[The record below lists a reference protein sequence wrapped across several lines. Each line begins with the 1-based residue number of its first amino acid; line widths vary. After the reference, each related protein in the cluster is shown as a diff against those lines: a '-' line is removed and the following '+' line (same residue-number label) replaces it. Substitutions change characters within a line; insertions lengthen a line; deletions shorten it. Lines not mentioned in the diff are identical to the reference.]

1 MVAVRTPTAAGTGR
15 LRWVDLA
22 GLGFLTVALRLPAFL
37 ASAHLT
43 FDDGVYGAS
52 AVAMR
57 AGGQPFRDVFSS
69 QGPLFLPLVYVADA
83 IGLRTAN
90 APRVLSLAA
99 ALLLVGATYV
109 AGRTVTDRGGA
120 CLAAGLVAAT
130 TTSLFITGPVAADGA
145 ALAFATLTIALVLR
159 WQDDITLPRAV
170 WLGVAISATVS
181 VKALLGAVI
190 LPVAVVLLAGRRFGP
205 IVVGAAAAVAS
216 HLVLWV
222 PWGAEAVWAQSYEY
236 HLEVAKDRTPGANL
250 LKVLSTMGD
259 RDSIILLAAGLALAA
274 VLLRRRAVPVDAGR
288 WAVSPDV
295 VLLVWVGAGLLVL
308 LTEHP
313 MWRPHVSQLIP
324 GLALLAA
331 RHRPSWRVLA
341 VAGVVALPYYVV
353 HAWPMLHPEGYEGS
367 AARAVDLLE
376 DLPEEALA
384 ISDEPGLVW
393 RSGHRTP
400 PDLVDASVLRIETGD
415 LTGRSVAAAAADTDV
430 CAVVVT
436 SRARWG
442 RFEDLPRRLDALGYD
457 IAHDAGRH
465 DRVYLRAACPAG

>member
-120 CLAAGLVAAT
+120 CLAAGL
-130 TTSLFITGPVAADGA
+130 
-145 ALAFATLTIALVLR
+145 
-159 WQDDITLPRAV
+159 
-170 WLGVAISATVS
+170 
-181 VKALLGAVI
+181 
-190 LPVAVVLLAGRRFGP
+190 
-205 IVVGAAAAVAS
+205 
-216 HLVLWV
+216 
-222 PWGAEAVWAQSYEY
+222 
-236 HLEVAKDRTPGANL
+236 
-250 LKVLSTMGD
+250 
-259 RDSIILLAAGLALAA
+259 
-274 VLLRRRAVPVDAGR
+274 VDAGR